1 MEKNTKI
8 LLGLAVAGVVAYLV
22 LKPKKATAQ
31 TISNG
36 SPTKTDS
43 NSIID
48 AITGGLAKKIESID
62 AKKVTNTTSTT
73 TRTTTRPA
81 SEITQKYGTTDS
93 PYLKEGVAYI
103 QNSDGSIAYGDETSG
118 RFNSVDPSHGNP
130 FSIVNSDPLF
140 WEDTGV
146 DWFWVPDDA
155 FAGQGYGGRF
165 SEDRQV

>member
-8 LLGLAVAGVVAYLV
+8 LLGLAAAGVVAYLV

-36 SPTKTDS
+36 SPSTKTDS

-48 AITGGLAKKIESID
+48 AITGGD

-146 DWFWVPDDA
+146 DWFLEPLDA
-155 FAGQGYGGRF
+155 FAGQGWGGKF
-165 SEDRQV
+165 SEDTQV

>member
-1 MEKNTKI
+1 MEKQTKI
-8 LLGLAVAGVVAYLV
+8 LLGVAAAGVVAYLI

-31 TISNG
+31 TNSVV
-36 SPTKTDS
+36 SPLTKTDS
-43 NSIID
+43 KIID
-48 AITGGLAKKIESID
+48 AITGGLPKKIDSID
-62 AKKVTNTTSTT
+62 AKKVTNTSTT
-73 TRTTTRPA
+73 TRTTTTPPDVVR
-81 SEITQKYGTTDS
+81 GTTNS
-93 PYLKEGVAYI
+93 PYLREGVEYI
-103 QNSDGSIAYGDETSG
+103 RSSDGAIAYADEISG

-130 FSIVNSDPLF
+130 FSKVNSDPFF